1 MSFKHYRSK
10 GIRHYTMLRTMW
22 IAWFY
27 AQFNF
32 STFVGGNMSLF
43 KRFLIIV
50 LLASASCGS
59 TRSGV
64 YRPAPVFKDS
74 TTQPVIVP
82 EDSATKKPVKKY
94 GQKNY
99 GPLKVSLLL
108 PLNIEGGKSNM
119 DPFLADYYEGVMMG
133 LDSLRSLGMDVVVNV
148 YDTKGDTA
156 AIRKLTWKKEL
167 AESNLIIG
175 PTFKAGYAMLSKYT
189 LPRKITLVSPF
200 SNAYLYSD
208 SNKYSVY
215 CTPDDKGY
223 AMTLAR
229 FIKEKYPNANLLLFN
244 DGSQE
249 DKDFIWR
256 FKVVA
261 RDSFGLSKWRDVTYN
276 AALDMTTLLKQD
288 SVNIIFAP
296 TGNEK
301 IASQLLTQLK
311 DPAYNNIL
319 ITLESWLDFKHLS
332 FQTYELWGQN
342 RLHVLTSYY
351 INDFDGQ
358 VINFKIRYKNKYGA
372 YPSGFAVRGFDHI
385 LAFGCTFLDNRAET
399 IAEGLQQSECRGMHN
414 RFIFRSNGK
423 ILENRGVNIIEF
435 KNHRFQRIE

>member
-1 MSFKHYRSK
+1 
-10 GIRHYTMLRTMW
+10 MW
-22 IAWFY
+22 IARFY

-32 STFVGGNMSLF
+32 STFDAGNMSLF
-43 KRFLIIV
+43 KRFLVIV
-50 LLASASCGS
+50 LLASASCGT
-59 TRSGV
+59 TRSGT
-64 YRPAPVFKDS
+64 YKPAPPPKDN
-74 TTQPVIVP
+74 TPKPVTIP
-82 EDSATKKPVKKY
+82 EDSTAKKPVKKY
-94 GQKNY
+94 GQKNF
-99 GPLKVSLLL
+99 GPMKVSLLF

-119 DPFLADYYEGVMMG
+119 DPFLADYYEGVLLG
-133 LDSLRSLGMDVVVNV
+133 LDSLKSMGMDIVVNV

-167 AESNLIIG
+167 AESNIIIG

-200 SNAYLYSD
+200 SNAYLPAD

-223 AMTLAR
+223 AMALAR
-229 FIKEKYPNANLLLFN
+229 FIKEKYPTANLLLFN
-244 DGSQE
+244 DGSQD

-256 FKVVA
+256 FKVAA

-276 AALDMTTLLKQD
+276 AGLDMTALLKQD
-288 SVNIIFAP
+288 SVNIIFTP
-296 TGNEK
+296 TDDEK
-301 IASQLLTQLK
+301 IAAQLLTQLK

-342 RLHVLTSYY
+342 HLHVLTSYY
-351 INDFDGQ
+351 IDDFDRQ
-358 VINFKIRYKNKYGA
+358 VINFKTRYRNKFGA

-385 LAFGCTFLDNRAET
+385 LAFGCTFLDNRTET
-399 IAEGLQQSECRGMHN
+399 IAEGLEQSDCRGMHN

-423 ILENRGVNIIEF
+423 TLENRGVNILEF
-435 KNHRFQRIE
+435 RDHRFHLIE